1 MKSSSVFSNF
11 NLNGNGGANTTG
23 RKKFD
28 ASGLRSSNESVFKNA
43 LKKKIESRNAW
54 SSVFNMK
61 TEEPTGD
68 RYEFLNSDKLH
79 FMNDWPNN
87 DEDKMMEF
95 IEEAKNRIQQEIYD
109 QTGDDISD
117 RDAYKLIKG
126 LANLFK
132 EIADTDIAM
141 HALINIGGLRYSEA
155 KFYLSKLNEIIDYI
169 NDNIC

>member
-1 MKSSSVFSNF
+1 MKSSSVFSAFNF
-11 NLNGNGGANTTG
+11 GGATTETG

-28 ASGLRSSNESVFKNA
+28 ASGLKSSNESVFKNS
-43 LKKKIESRNAW
+43 LKKKIESKNAW

-61 TEEPTGD
+61 KEQPTGD
-68 RYEFLNSDKLH
+68 RYEFMNSDKLQ
-79 FMNDWPNN
+79 FMNDWPND
-87 DEDKMMEF
+87 DEDKMLEF
-95 IEEAKNRIQQEIYD
+95 IEEAKNRIQQEIYNN
-109 QTGDDISD
+109 TGDDISD

-155 KFYLSKLNEIIDYI
+155 KFYLSKVNELIDYI
-169 NDNIC
+169 NENIC